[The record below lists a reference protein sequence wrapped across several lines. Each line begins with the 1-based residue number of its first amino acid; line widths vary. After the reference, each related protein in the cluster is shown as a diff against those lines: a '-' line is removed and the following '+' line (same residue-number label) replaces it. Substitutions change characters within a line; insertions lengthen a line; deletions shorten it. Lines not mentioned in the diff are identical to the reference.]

1 MLHQLSSRLLED
13 DGLAQQLGEIERTL
27 AQHHGSTRGLVA
39 LLEQGGNRL
48 GLAAAQGL
56 GEAALAQVG
65 AAMAATAAP
74 GALAALAP
82 ARQLGKRVVVEDTE
96 TAPAVERWRAL
107 ARAGP
112 QRGLA
117 RGALHAADQPGRD
130 VAGDH
135 RRLAGP
141 AAPAHRA

>member
-1 MLHQLSSRLLED
+1 M
-13 DGLAQQLGEIERTL
+13 RTQ

-48 GLAAAQGL
+48 GLAAAHGL
-56 GEAALAQVG
+56 GEAALAQVD

-74 GALAALAP
+74 DALAALAP

-96 TAPAVERWRAL
+96 AAPAVEHWR
-107 ARAGP
+107 GP
-112 QRGLA
+112 QRRLA